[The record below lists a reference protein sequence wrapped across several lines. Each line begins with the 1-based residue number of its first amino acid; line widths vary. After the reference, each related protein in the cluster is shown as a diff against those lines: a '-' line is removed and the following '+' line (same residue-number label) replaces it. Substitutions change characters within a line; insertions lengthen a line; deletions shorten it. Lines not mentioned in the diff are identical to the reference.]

1 MNNYPSV
8 NIYINDENLAF
19 QAGLRA
25 AINNHYNH
33 KGIVVN
39 FLRNN
44 CNHTTIDLVIQSIG
58 SGISSLSLYARQYEV
73 QHKQW
78 VAICEKSERRIISAA
93 KYTNLLGIIY
103 RDDKVN
109 DIIKTVEQAL
119 HHRKKK
125 EDMIKYYWR
134 DIRRLTQQERRIL
147 CYMKEGL
154 SYEQIANELCINT
167 KTVSTHKCTVMR
179 KLDMKRNVELHHW
192 LSAGGLKGE
201 E

>member
-1 MNNYPSV
+1 MLSLP
-8 NIYINDENLAF
+8 NINICINDKNLAF
-19 QAGLRA
+19 QTGLRA
-25 AINNHYNH
+25 AISRHYESKN
-33 KGIVVN
+33 IIVN
-39 FLRNN
+39 FLRNGYD
-44 CNHTTIDLVIQSIG
+44 HVTTDLIIQSIG

-103 RDDKVN
+103 RDDKVS
-109 DIIKTVEQAL
+109 DVMKTVEQAL
-119 HHRKKK
+119 HHRKKR
-125 EDMIKYYWR
+125 EDMLKYYWR
-134 DIRRLTQQERRIL
+134 DIRRLTVQERRIL
-147 CYMKEGL
+147 RYMSEGL
-154 SYEQIANELCINT
+154 SYEQIANELSINT
-167 KTVSTHKCTVMR
+167 KTVSTHKCTIMR